1 MFYIKVTDED
11 VNFGNRNFI
20 PNVSRYGA
28 RGVILN
34 SQNHVGLIYMSEVGF
49 YKLPGGGIETNETKE
64 TAFTREIEE
73 ETGYRCQI
81 LCELG
86 CIEEHKFQN
95 NFLQLSY
102 CFIGIADSGE
112 KKCSLSEHEKSL
124 GFEFVWTDDYWS
136 IHSPATGYSLTI
148 LALG

>member
-64 TAFTREIEE
+64 TAFTREIE
-73 ETGYRCQI
+73 
-81 LCELG
+81 
-86 CIEEHKFQN
+86 
-95 NFLQLSY
+95 
-102 CFIGIADSGE
+102 
-112 KKCSLSEHEKSL
+112 
-124 GFEFVWTDDYWS
+124 
-136 IHSPATGYSLTI
+136 
-148 LALG
+148 